1 MILCRFSLYY
11 TFAVQIAFYFLRFEG
26 KTCPH
31 VTMAT
36 DFVGLVSDVMW
47 TRKYTYFHNFCS
59 AYQYKSLKHTIL
71 LLLNTLQRFSQAKE
85 HDKIKSIQYLQ

>member
-1 MILCRFSLYY
+1 MILYRFSWYY
-11 TFAVQIAFYFLRFEG
+11 TFAVTIAFYFLRFED

-36 DFVGLVSDVMW
+36 DFVGLVSDVIR
-47 TRKYTYFHNFCS
+47 TRKYTYFPNFCS
-59 AYQYKSLKHTIL
+59 SNQYKSIKHTIL
-71 LLLNTLQRFSQAKE
+71 LLLNTLHRFQQAKE

>member
-11 TFAVQIAFYFLRFEG
+11 TFAVQIEFYFLRFED
-26 KTCPH
+26 KTCPN

-36 DFVGLVSDVMW
+36 NFVGLVVDVMW
-47 TRKYTYFHNFCS
+47 ARKYTYFHNFCS
-59 AYQYKSLKHTIL
+59 SNQYKSIKHTIL
-71 LLLNTLQRFSQAKE
+71 LLLNTLQRFQQAKE

>member
-11 TFAVQIAFYFLRFEG
+11 TFVVQIAFYFLRFEDM
-26 KTCPH
+26 TCPH

-47 TRKYTYFHNFCS
+47 TRKYTYFHNFFS
-59 AYQYKSLKHTIL
+59 SYQCKSIKHTLL
-71 LLLNTLQRFSQAKE
+71 LLLNTLQRFQQAKE

>member
-1 MILCRFSLYY
+1 MILCRFSWYHTY
-11 TFAVQIAFYFLRFEG
+11 AVPIAFYFLGFKD

-36 DFVGLVSDVMW
+36 DFVGLVSEVMW

-59 AYQYKSLKHTIL
+59 SNQNKSIKHTIL
-71 LLLNTLQRFSQAKE
+71 LLLNTLQRFQQAKE

>member
-1 MILCRFSLYY
+1 MVLFRFSWYY
-11 TFAVQIAFYFLRFEG
+11 IFAVQIVFYFLRFEDN
-26 KTCPH
+26 TCPH

-59 AYQYKSLKHTIL
+59 SNQCKSIKYEIL
-71 LLLNTLQRFSQAKE
+71 LFNTLQQFQQAKE
-85 HDKIKSIQYLQ
+85 HDLSNFI

>member
-11 TFAVQIAFYFLRFEG
+11 TFAVQMAFYFLRFED

-36 DFVGLVSDVMW
+36 DFVGLVSVVMW

-59 AYQYKSLKHTIL
+59 SNQYKGIKHTIL
-71 LLLNTLQRFSQAKE
+71 LLLNTLQRFQQAKE
-85 HDKIKSIQYLQ
+85 HEKIKSIQYLQ